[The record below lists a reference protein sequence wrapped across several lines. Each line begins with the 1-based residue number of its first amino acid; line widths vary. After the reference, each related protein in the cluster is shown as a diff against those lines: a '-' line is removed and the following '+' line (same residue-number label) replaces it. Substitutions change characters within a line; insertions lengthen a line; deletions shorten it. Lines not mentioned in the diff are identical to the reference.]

1 MGRAH
6 VVVRSPQVEQLR
18 VELSQQKQ
26 KAKSEQD
33 RQLKK
38 LQDRL
43 TKTEVRVQCGA
54 LFVPDVLT
62 YVWVYQ
68 KSNEELKSRLRLMER
83 EFEARG
89 P

>member
-43 TKTEVRVQCGA
+43 TKTEVRECGA

-83 EFEARG
+83 EFEASG